1 MSVFAIIPARYES
14 TRFPGKPL
22 KKIGPK
28 EMILHVCDRV
38 SACKSLEGFAVATD
52 DQRIFDCV
60 KSAGFKVYMTKKDH
74 ETGTDRLVEVARH
87 LTSKYILN
95 VQGDEP
101 FLDPKVLDHFVESYL
116 KDGSHCQVGTMS
128 NKLEKEEDAIN
139 PNVVKVIS
147 DKNQQAIYFSR
158 ALIPYPR
165 EGFDQSNY
173 TYFRHIGVYLY
184 QKDYLL
190 EFPNLEVSSLEKT
203 EKLEQLRV
211 MENGG
216 KIFVQEVQEPS
227 FGIDT
232 PEDLEKAQKMYL
244 QLWNVE

>member
-1 MSVFAIIPARYES
+1 MSVFAIIPARYDS

-38 SACKSLEGFAVATD
+38 SSCKSLAGFAVATD
-52 DQRIFDCV
+52 DDRIYDCV
-60 KSAGFKVYMTKKDH
+60 KQAGFEVFMTKKDH
-74 ETGTDRLVEVARH
+74 ETGTDRLVEVATQ
-87 LTSKYILN
+87 LDYKYILN

-101 FLDPKVLDHFVESYL
+101 FLDPKVIDDFVASYL
-116 KDGSHCQVGTMS
+116 QNGSHCQVGTMS
-128 NKLEKEEDAIN
+128 NKILNKEDAQN
-139 PNVVKVIS
+139 PNVVKVIC

-158 ALIPYPR
+158 SLIPYPR
-165 EGFDQSNY
+165 DGLDLSSHN
-173 TYFRHIGVYLY
+173 YFRHIGVYLY

-190 EFPNLEVSSLEKT
+190 SFPKLSQSSLEQT

-216 KIFVQEVQEPS
+216 KIFVEEVDEPS

-232 PEDLEKAQKMYL
+232 PEDLEKAQEIFAKM
-244 QLWNVE
+244 

>member
-22 KKIGPK
+22 KKIGSR

-38 SACKSLEGFAVATD
+38 SSCQSLTGFAVATD

-60 KSAGFKVYMTKKDH
+60 KNAGFEVFMTKKDH
-74 ETGTDRLVEVARH
+74 ETGTDRLVEVATQIDH
-87 LTSKYILN
+87 QYILN

-101 FLDPKVLDHFVESYL
+101 FLDPKVLDTFVESYL
-116 KDGSHCQVGTMS
+116 QNGSHCEVGTMS
-128 NKLEKEEDAIN
+128 NKIQNQEDAQN

-158 ALIPYPR
+158 SLIPFPR
-165 EGFDQSNY
+165 DGFDLSKQSFY
-173 TYFRHIGVYLY
+173 RHIGVYLY

-190 EFPNLEVSSLEKT
+190 SFPNLAPSYLEQT

-216 KIFVQEVQEPS
+216 KIFVEEVDEPS

-232 PEDLEKAQKMYL
+232 PEDLKKAQEIYSKM
-244 QLWNVE
+244 